1 MSQDEY
7 TSQQVFQEKFNP
19 DSVEYEQD
27 FMQQNRSNPN
37 NSSVMNELLSSIDYV
52 QNLFYCDVNN
62 ERATASQTLVCLY
75 EMLSEKVSSVA
86 VSKNL
91 TKIVGGTEDS
101 EIILWDFDLVDNLQY
116 YSARV
121 YKHWKR
127 IPVRRVPSSV
137 DFKFI
142 DNNEIENGVGEKE
155 EENSVSESVQPIVFR
170 GHSKAV
176 YDLSFVPDSSVLLS
190 ASGDT
195 TIRAWDSNSG
205 SCLGLYQGHSNS
217 IWTIDSNKSGCF
229 LSGSRDGTAFMWD
242 IERTIPLRIYCGHLL
257 DINQIKFHPNSNY
270 LATASADK
278 NIILWDINQ
287 VRQVRMFCGH
297 TAQVNTILFSSCGK
311 YLASASSDCSVRLW
325 DISQG
330 RCIAEMLEHRDDIR
344 NITFSAKENLLASC
358 GSNEPVVNIWDRP
371 IFNSRF
377 ETITCNHSFILF
389 LDFLRTNQNISSVN
403 VAVPGDGRLD
413 LLKVHFIKEN
423 LLLAIGKRS
432 SVPGTASCT

>member
-7 TSQQVFQEKFNP
+7 NSQQVFHEKFNP
-19 DSVEYEQD
+19 ESVEFEQD
-27 FMQQNRSNPN
+27 FMQKNRTNSN
-37 NSSVMNELLSSIDYV
+37 NSPLMNELISTIDYV
-52 QNLFYCDVNN
+52 QNLYCDDNC
-62 ERATASQTLVCLY
+62 ERVTAAQTLVCLY
-75 EMLSEKVSSVA
+75 QIQSDKISSVA
-86 VSKNL
+86 VSSNL

-101 EIILWDFDLVDNLQY
+101 EIILWDFDLADNLQY

-127 IPVRRVPSSV
+127 IPVRRVSSNV
-137 DFKFI
+137 DFKFV
-142 DNNEIENGVGEKE
+142 NRKEIENEDCLKE
-155 EENSVSESVQPIVFR
+155 DLSSISDKLEPIVFR
-170 GHSKAV
+170 GHSKTV
-176 YDLSFVPDSSVLLS
+176 YDMSFVPDSCVLLS

-195 TIRAWDSNSG
+195 SIRAWDTNSG
-205 SCLGLYQGHSNS
+205 SCLGVYQGHAHA

-229 LSGSRDGTAFMWD
+229 LTGSRDGNAFMWD

-297 TAQVNTILFSSCGK
+297 TAQVNTIMFSSCGK

-330 RCIAEMLEHRDDIR
+330 RCIAEMLEHQDDIH
-344 NITFSAKENLLASC
+344 NITFSGKENLLASC
-358 GSNEPVVNIWDRP
+358 GVNESVVHIWDRP
-371 IFNSRF
+371 IFSSR
-377 ETITCNHSFILF
+377 
-389 LDFLRTNQNISSVN
+389 
-403 VAVPGDGRLD
+403 
-413 LLKVHFIKEN
+413 
-423 LLLAIGKRS
+423 
-432 SVPGTASCT
+432 